1 MQKNILRI
9 LREDAKAS
17 NKDIANRL
25 NITEEEVK
33 EIISNFENEGIIK
46 GYQAI
51 IDESILPESQVKAII
66 SVNVVPQREGGFDI
80 IAKRLAKFPEVA
92 SLYLVSGGYDLEL
105 EIQGNTLQEVAAFVS
120 GKLSTIEGITSTAT
134 HFILKKYKESGRL
147 MEGKNE
153 YKRLKVSP

>member
-1 MQKNILRI
+1 MQKDILRI
-9 LREDAKAS
+9 LREDAKVS
-17 NKDIANRL
+17 HKDIANRL

-33 EIISNFENEGIIK
+33 EIINNFENEGIIK

-80 IAKRLAKFPEVA
+80 IAKRLAKFPEVT

-134 HFILKKYKESGRL
+134 HFILKKYKESGKL
-147 MEGKNE
+147 LEGKNE

>member
-9 LREDAKAS
+9 LRENAKAS
-17 NKDIANRL
+17 HKDIANRL
-25 NITEEEVK
+25 NITEQEVK
-33 EIISNFENEGIIK
+33 EIINNFENEGIIK

-66 SVNVVPQREGGFDI
+66 SVNVVPQREGGFDL